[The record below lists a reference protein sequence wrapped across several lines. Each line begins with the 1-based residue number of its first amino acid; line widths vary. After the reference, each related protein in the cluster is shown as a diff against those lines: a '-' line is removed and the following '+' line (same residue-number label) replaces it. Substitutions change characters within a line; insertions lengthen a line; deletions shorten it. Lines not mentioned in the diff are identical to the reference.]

1 MPLFNNDDYKDALEA
16 DCTPEGMVD
25 LSYNLTVERQII
37 YALNQSIDEP
47 LLLPWID
54 CPLEE
59 LPSVLGVNSPV
70 EDDDDDMYSAL
81 VLGGVSVAMIL
92 LESIHE
98 DYVPG
103 LLAHLACL
111 HDQIDAAQEGE
122 VGIIE
127 HRYLLSHLVEFC
139 KPADPITSRL
149 AMMRILDT
157 IFDDDVEVLPEKA
170 LATAKYLMC
179 IALAVLSGDDEDCTV
194 DLIELLE
201 TSHAERAAEPIVP
214 YYAEVDGQ
222 EQE

>member
-1 MPLFNNDDYKDALEA
+1 MPLFNNDDYKEALEA
-16 DCTPEGMVD
+16 DCIPEGMVD
-25 LSYNLTVERQII
+25 LSYNLTVERLII
-37 YALNQSIDEP
+37 AALKQSIGE
-47 LLLPWID
+47 LLLPPWMD

-59 LPSVLGVNSPV
+59 LPSVLGVNSPG
-70 EDDDDDMYSAL
+70 EDDDDMYSAL

-92 LESIHE
+92 LDAIHE

-103 LLAHLACL
+103 LLAHLAFF

-127 HRYLLSHLVEFC
+127 YRYLLSHLVEFC

-170 LATAKYLMC
+170 LATVRYLMC
-179 IALAVLSGDDEDCTV
+179 IALAVLSGDDEDCIV

-214 YYAEVDGQ
+214 YYAEVDDQ